1 MWASAQKEGGW
12 QRHIKATTD
21 RLAAG
26 HEELRKVLAEVV
38 RAAVEKGWVDAGK
51 AEGWLRKLE
60 RDHTQREGWPKY
72 YVRLVEGIPMVIYCS
87 TNPDSIRR
95 EAQRLKDMDL
105 EEGGED
111 AMGGESVLIC
121 RKGLAYVAWLSVNGS
136 KSLHGSLA

>member
-38 RAAVEKGWVDAGK
+38 RAAVEKDWVDAGK

-60 RDHTQREGWPKY
+60 RDRTQREGWPKY
-72 YVRLVEGIPMVIYCS
+72 NVRLVEGMPMVIYCS

-105 EEGGED
+105 EEGRHFTVKMPGAVGASRSAER
-111 AMGGESVLIC
+111 A
-121 RKGLAYVAWLSVNGS
+121 
-136 KSLHGSLA
+136 